1 MNENDLLDI
10 IRKEIEKYIR
20 EKNSSQ
26 EQIIKEKIIK
36 EKITILGEDLIL
48 KEELEKRFENSDEGN
63 KIVVFSLE
71 IEELFS
77 ISNATYINPKTELI
91 IKSLLKNKS
100 IYLIEEGISWR
111 SYNCKIKKIIDKY
124 LNYEKELKEM
134 GIKII
139 KKIEVLDH
147 LDNTKSKKYFDKKV
161 MTLKD
166 VKEIER
172 ESVDEIVISDKVFI
186 TDSAKEYLKNSTL
199 ELKKG

>member
-26 EQIIKEKIIK
+26 GQNIK
-36 EKITILGEDLIL
+36 EKITLLGEDLVL
-48 KEELEKRFENSDEGN
+48 KEELKKRFEISDESD

-71 IEELFS
+71 IDELFS

-91 IKSLLKNKS
+91 IKSLLKNKY

-111 SYNCKIKKIIDKY
+111 SYSYEVKKIADKY
-124 LNYEKELKEM
+124 LSYEKELKDM

-139 KKIEVLDH
+139 KKMEVLDY
-147 LDNTKSKKYFDKKV
+147 LDNTKRKKYFDKKV

-172 ESVDEIVISDKVFI
+172 EAADEIVISDKIFI
-186 TDSAKEYLKNSTL
+186 TDSAKEYLKNSAL
-199 ELKKG
+199 EIKKG

>member
-20 EKNSSQ
+20 EKNGSQ
-26 EQIIKEKIIK
+26 EQNIK
-36 EKITILGEDLIL
+36 EKITLLGEDLIL
-48 KEELEKRFENSDEGN
+48 KEELEKRFEISDESN

-71 IEELFS
+71 IDELFS

-91 IKSLLKNKS
+91 IKSLLKNKN

-111 SYNCKIKKIIDKY
+111 SYNCEIKKITDKY
-124 LNYEKELKEM
+124 LSYEKELKGM

-139 KKIEVLDH
+139 KKMEILDH
-147 LDNTKSKKYFDKKV
+147 LNNTKRKKYFDKKV

-172 ESVDEIVISDKVFI
+172 EATDEIVVSDKIFI
-186 TDSAKEYLKNSTL
+186 TDSAKEYLKNSAL
-199 ELKKG
+199 EIKKG

>member
-26 EQIIKEKIIK
+26 EQNMK
-36 EKITILGEDLIL
+36 EKITLLGEDLIL
-48 KEELEKRFENSDEGN
+48 KEELEKRFHISDESN

-71 IEELFS
+71 IDELFS

-91 IKSLLKNKS
+91 IKSLLKNKN

-111 SYNCKIKKIIDKY
+111 SYSCEIKKITDKY

-147 LDNTKSKKYFDKKV
+147 LDNTKRKKYFDKKV

-172 ESVDEIVISDKVFI
+172 EATDEIVVSDKIFI
-186 TDSAKEYLKNSTL
+186 TDSAKEYLKNSAL
-199 ELKKG
+199 EIKKG

>member
-20 EKNSSQ
+20 EKNGSQ
-26 EQIIKEKIIK
+26 EQNIK
-36 EKITILGEDLIL
+36 EKITLLGEDLIL
-48 KEELEKRFENSDEGN
+48 KEELEKRFEISDESN

-71 IEELFS
+71 IDELFS

-91 IKSLLKNKS
+91 IKSLLKNKN

-111 SYNCKIKKIIDKY
+111 SYSCEVKKIADKY
-124 LNYEKELKEM
+124 LSYEKELKDM

-139 KKIEVLDH
+139 KKMEVLDY
-147 LDNTKSKKYFDKKV
+147 LDNTKRKKYFDKKV

-172 ESVDEIVISDKVFI
+172 EAADEIVVSDKIFI
-186 TDSAKEYLKNSTL
+186 TDSAKEYLKNSAL
-199 ELKKG
+199 EIKKG

>member
-26 EQIIKEKIIK
+26 GKSIK
-36 EKITILGEDLIL
+36 EKITLLGEDLIL
-48 KEELEKRFENSDEGN
+48 KEELEKRFEISDESN
-63 KIVVFSLE
+63 KIIVFSLE
-71 IEELFS
+71 IDELFS

-91 IKSLLKNKS
+91 IKSLLKNKN

-111 SYNCKIKKIIDKY
+111 SYSCEVKKIADKY
-124 LNYEKELKEM
+124 LSYEKELKEM

-139 KKIEVLDH
+139 KKIEILDH
-147 LDNTKSKKYFDKKV
+147 LDNTKRKKYFDKKV

-172 ESVDEIVISDKVFI
+172 EAADEIVVSDKIFI
-186 TDSAKEYLKNSTL
+186 TDSAKEYLKNSAL
-199 ELKKG
+199 EIKKG

>member
-26 EQIIKEKIIK
+26 GKSIK
-36 EKITILGEDLIL
+36 EKITLLGEDLIL
-48 KEELEKRFENSDEGN
+48 KEELEKRFEISDESN
-63 KIVVFSLE
+63 KIIVFSLE
-71 IEELFS
+71 IDELFS

-91 IKSLLKNKS
+91 IKSLLKNKN

-111 SYNCKIKKIIDKY
+111 SYSCEIKKITDKY
-124 LNYEKELKEM
+124 LSYEKELKDM
-134 GIKII
+134 GIKVI
-139 KKIEVLDH
+139 KKMEILDH
-147 LDNTKSKKYFDKKV
+147 LDNTKRKKYFDKKV

-172 ESVDEIVISDKVFI
+172 EATDEIVVSDKIFI
-186 TDSAKEYLKNSTL
+186 TDSAKEYLKNSAL
-199 ELKKG
+199 EIKKG

>member
-26 EQIIKEKIIK
+26 GKSIK
-36 EKITILGEDLIL
+36 EKITLLGEDLIL
-48 KEELEKRFENSDEGN
+48 KEELEKRFEISDESN
-63 KIVVFSLE
+63 KIIVFSLE
-71 IEELFS
+71 IDELFS

-91 IKSLLKNKS
+91 IKSLLKNKN

-111 SYNCKIKKIIDKY
+111 SYSCEVKKIADKY
-124 LNYEKELKEM
+124 LSYEKELKEM

-139 KKIEVLDH
+139 KKIEILDH
-147 LDNTKSKKYFDKKV
+147 LDNTKRKKYFDKKV

-172 ESVDEIVISDKVFI
+172 EAADEIVVSNKIFI
-186 TDSAKEYLKNSTL
+186 TDSAKEYLKNLAL
-199 ELKKG
+199 EIKKG

>member
-26 EQIIKEKIIK
+26 EQNIK
-36 EKITILGEDLIL
+36 EKITLLGEDLVL
-48 KEELEKRFENSDEGN
+48 KEELEKRFEISDESD

-71 IEELFS
+71 IDELFS

-91 IKSLLKNKS
+91 IKSLLKNKY

-111 SYNCKIKKIIDKY
+111 SYSCEVKKIADKY
-124 LNYEKELKEM
+124 LSYEKELKEM

-139 KKIEVLDH
+139 KKMEVLDY
-147 LDNTKSKKYFDKKV
+147 LDNTKRKKYFDKKV

-166 VKEIER
+166 IKEIER
-172 ESVDEIVISDKVFI
+172 EAADEIVISDKIFI
-186 TDSAKEYLKNSTL
+186 TDLAKEYLKNSAL
-199 ELKKG
+199 EIKKG

>member
-26 EQIIKEKIIK
+26 GQNIK
-36 EKITILGEDLIL
+36 EKITLLGEDLVL
-48 KEELEKRFENSDEGN
+48 KEELEKRFEISDESD

-71 IEELFS
+71 IDELFS

-91 IKSLLKNKS
+91 IKSLLKNKY

-111 SYNCKIKKIIDKY
+111 SYSCEVKKIADKY
-124 LNYEKELKEM
+124 LSYEKELKDM

-139 KKIEVLDH
+139 KKMEVLDY
-147 LDNTKSKKYFDKKV
+147 LDNTKRKKYFDKKV

-172 ESVDEIVISDKVFI
+172 EAADEIVISDKIFI
-186 TDSAKEYLKNSTL
+186 TDSAKEYLKNSAL
-199 ELKKG
+199 EIKKG

>member
-26 EQIIKEKIIK
+26 EQNIK
-36 EKITILGEDLIL
+36 EKITLLGEDLIL
-48 KEELEKRFENSDEGN
+48 KEELEKRFEISNESD

-71 IEELFS
+71 IDELFS

-91 IKSLLKNKS
+91 IKSLLKNKN

-111 SYNCKIKKIIDKY
+111 SYSCEVKKIADKY

-139 KKIEVLDH
+139 KKMEVLDH
-147 LDNTKSKKYFDKKV
+147 LDNTKRKKYFDKKV

-172 ESVDEIVISDKVFI
+172 EAADEIVISDKIFI
-186 TDSAKEYLKNSTL
+186 TDSAKEYLKNSAL
-199 ELKKG
+199 EIKKG

>member
-26 EQIIKEKIIK
+26 EQNMK
-36 EKITILGEDLIL
+36 EKITLLGEDLIL
-48 KEELEKRFENSDEGN
+48 KEELEKKFHISDESN

-71 IEELFS
+71 IDELFS

-91 IKSLLKNKS
+91 IKSLLKNKN

-111 SYNCKIKKIIDKY
+111 SYSCEIKKITDKY

-147 LDNTKSKKYFDKKV
+147 LDNTKRKKYFDKKV

-172 ESVDEIVISDKVFI
+172 EATDEIVVSDKIFI
-186 TDSAKEYLKNSTL
+186 TDSAKEYLKNSAL
-199 ELKKG
+199 EIKKG

>member
-26 EQIIKEKIIK
+26 GQNIK
-36 EKITILGEDLIL
+36 EKITLLGEDLVL
-48 KEELEKRFENSDEGN
+48 KEELEKRFEISDESD

-71 IEELFS
+71 IDELFS

-91 IKSLLKNKS
+91 IKSLLKNKY

-111 SYNCKIKKIIDKY
+111 SYSCEVKKIADKY
-124 LNYEKELKEM
+124 LSYEKELKEM

-139 KKIEVLDH
+139 KKMEVLDY
-147 LDNTKSKKYFDKKV
+147 LDNTKRKKYFDKKV

-172 ESVDEIVISDKVFI
+172 EAADEIVISDKIFI
-186 TDSAKEYLKNSTL
+186 TDSAKEYLKNSAL
-199 ELKKG
+199 EIKKG

>member
-26 EQIIKEKIIK
+26 EQNIK
-36 EKITILGEDLIL
+36 EKITLLGEDLIL
-48 KEELEKRFENSDEGN
+48 KEELEKRFEISDESN

-71 IEELFS
+71 IDELFS

-91 IKSLLKNKS
+91 IKSLLKNKN

-111 SYNCKIKKIIDKY
+111 SYSCEVKKIADKY
-124 LNYEKELKEM
+124 LSYEKELKDM

-139 KKIEVLDH
+139 KKIEVLDY
-147 LDNTKSKKYFDKKV
+147 LDNTKRKKYFDKKV

-172 ESVDEIVISDKVFI
+172 EAADEIVISDKIFI
-186 TDSAKEYLKNSTL
+186 TDSAKEYLKNSAL
-199 ELKKG
+199 EIKKG

>member
-26 EQIIKEKIIK
+26 EQNIK
-36 EKITILGEDLIL
+36 EKITLLGEDLIL
-48 KEELEKRFENSDEGN
+48 KEELEKRFEISDESD

-71 IEELFS
+71 IDELFS

-91 IKSLLKNKS
+91 IKSLLKNKN
-100 IYLIEEGISWR
+100 IYLVEEGISWR
-111 SYNCKIKKIIDKY
+111 SYSCEVKKIADKY
-124 LNYEKELKEM
+124 LGYEKELKEM

-139 KKIEVLDH
+139 KKMEVLDH
-147 LDNTKSKKYFDKKV
+147 LDNTKRKKYFDKKV

-172 ESVDEIVISDKVFI
+172 EAADEIVISDKIFI
-186 TDSAKEYLKNSTL
+186 TDSAKEYLKNSAL
-199 ELKKG
+199 EIKKG

>member
-26 EQIIKEKIIK
+26 EQNIKEKIIL
-36 EKITILGEDLIL
+36 LGEDLIL
-48 KEELEKRFENSDEGN
+48 KEELEKRFEISDESD

-71 IEELFS
+71 IDELFS

-91 IKSLLKNKS
+91 IKSLLKNKY

-111 SYNCKIKKIIDKY
+111 SYSCEVKKIADKY
-124 LNYEKELKEM
+124 LSYEKELKDM

-139 KKIEVLDH
+139 KKMEVLDY
-147 LDNTKSKKYFDKKV
+147 LDNTKRKKYFDKKV

-172 ESVDEIVISDKVFI
+172 EAADEIVVSDKIFI
-186 TDSAKEYLKNSTL
+186 TDSAKEYLKNSAL
-199 ELKKG
+199 EIKKG

>member
-20 EKNSSQ
+20 EKNDSQ
-26 EQIIKEKIIK
+26 EQNIK
-36 EKITILGEDLIL
+36 EKITLLGEDLIL
-48 KEELEKRFENSDEGN
+48 KEELEKRFEISDESN

-71 IEELFS
+71 IDELFS

-91 IKSLLKNKS
+91 IKSLLKNKN

-111 SYNCKIKKIIDKY
+111 SYSCEVKKIADKY
-124 LNYEKELKEM
+124 LSYEKELKDM

-139 KKIEVLDH
+139 KKMEVLDY
-147 LDNTKSKKYFDKKV
+147 LDNTKRKKYFDKKV

-172 ESVDEIVISDKVFI
+172 EAADEIVISDKIFI
-186 TDSAKEYLKNSTL
+186 TDSAKEYLKNSAL
-199 ELKKG
+199 EIKKG

>member
-26 EQIIKEKIIK
+26 EQNIK
-36 EKITILGEDLIL
+36 EKITLLGEDLIL
-48 KEELEKRFENSDEGN
+48 KEELEKRFEISDESN

-71 IEELFS
+71 IDELFS

-91 IKSLLKNKS
+91 IKSLLKNKN

-111 SYNCKIKKIIDKY
+111 SYSCEVKKIADKY
-124 LNYEKELKEM
+124 LSYEKELKDM

-139 KKIEVLDH
+139 KKMEVLDY
-147 LDNTKSKKYFDKKV
+147 LDNTKRKKYFDKKV

-172 ESVDEIVISDKVFI
+172 EAADEIVISDKIFI
-186 TDSAKEYLKNSTL
+186 TDSAKEYLKNSAL
-199 ELKKG
+199 EIKKG

>member
-1 MNENDLLDI
+1 MSENDLLDI

-20 EKNSSQ
+20 EKNDSQ
-26 EQIIKEKIIK
+26 EQNIK
-36 EKITILGEDLIL
+36 EKITLLGEDLIL
-48 KEELEKRFENSDEGN
+48 KEELEKRFEISDESN

-71 IEELFS
+71 IDELFS

-91 IKSLLKNKS
+91 IKSLLKNKN

-111 SYNCKIKKIIDKY
+111 SYSCEVKKITDKY
-124 LNYEKELKEM
+124 LSYEKEMKDM

-139 KKIEVLDH
+139 KKMEILDH
-147 LDNTKSKKYFDKKV
+147 LDNTKRKKYFDKKV

-172 ESVDEIVISDKVFI
+172 EATDEIVVSDKIFI
-186 TDSAKEYLKNSTL
+186 TDSAKEYLKNSAL
-199 ELKKG
+199 EIKKG

>member
-26 EQIIKEKIIK
+26 KQNIK
-36 EKITILGEDLIL
+36 EKITLLGEDLIL
-48 KEELEKRFENSDEGN
+48 KEELEKRFEISDESD

-71 IEELFS
+71 IDELFS

-91 IKSLLKNKS
+91 IKSLLKNKY

-111 SYNCKIKKIIDKY
+111 SYSCKVKKIADKY
-124 LNYEKELKEM
+124 LSYEKELKDM

-139 KKIEVLDH
+139 KKMEVLDY
-147 LDNTKSKKYFDKKV
+147 LDNTKRKKYFDKKV

-172 ESVDEIVISDKVFI
+172 EAADEIVISDKIFI
-186 TDSAKEYLKNSTL
+186 TDSAKEYLKNSAL
-199 ELKKG
+199 EIKKG

>member
-26 EQIIKEKIIK
+26 GQNIK
-36 EKITILGEDLIL
+36 EKITLLGEDLVL
-48 KEELEKRFENSDEGN
+48 KEELKKRFEISDESD

-71 IEELFS
+71 IDELFS

-91 IKSLLKNKS
+91 IKSLLKNKY

-111 SYNCKIKKIIDKY
+111 SYSCEVKKIADKY
-124 LNYEKELKEM
+124 LSYEKELKDM

-139 KKIEVLDH
+139 KKMEVLDY
-147 LDNTKSKKYFDKKV
+147 LDNTKRKKYFDKKV

-172 ESVDEIVISDKVFI
+172 EAADEIVVSDKIFI
-186 TDSAKEYLKNSTL
+186 TDSAKEYLKNSAL
-199 ELKKG
+199 EIKKG

>member
-20 EKNSSQ
+20 EKNDSQ
-26 EQIIKEKIIK
+26 EQNIK
-36 EKITILGEDLIL
+36 EKITLLGEDLIL
-48 KEELEKRFENSDEGN
+48 KEELEKRFEISDESN

-71 IEELFS
+71 IDELFS

-91 IKSLLKNKS
+91 IKSLLKNKN

-111 SYNCKIKKIIDKY
+111 SYSCEVKKITDKY
-124 LNYEKELKEM
+124 LSYEKELKDM

-139 KKIEVLDH
+139 KKMEILDH
-147 LDNTKSKKYFDKKV
+147 LDNTKRKKYFDKKV

-172 ESVDEIVISDKVFI
+172 EATDEIVVSDKIFI
-186 TDSAKEYLKNSTL
+186 TDSAKEYLKNSAL
-199 ELKKG
+199 EIKKG

>member
-26 EQIIKEKIIK
+26 EQNIK
-36 EKITILGEDLIL
+36 EKITLLGEDLIL
-48 KEELEKRFENSDEGN
+48 KEELEKRFEISDESD

-71 IEELFS
+71 IDELFS

-91 IKSLLKNKS
+91 IKSLLKNKN

-111 SYNCKIKKIIDKY
+111 SYSCEVKKIADKY
-124 LNYEKELKEM
+124 LSYEKELKDM

-139 KKIEVLDH
+139 KKMEVLDY
-147 LDNTKSKKYFDKKV
+147 LDNTKRKKYFDKKV

-172 ESVDEIVISDKVFI
+172 EAADEIVISDKIFI
-186 TDSAKEYLKNSTL
+186 TDSAKEYLKNSAL
-199 ELKKG
+199 EIKKG